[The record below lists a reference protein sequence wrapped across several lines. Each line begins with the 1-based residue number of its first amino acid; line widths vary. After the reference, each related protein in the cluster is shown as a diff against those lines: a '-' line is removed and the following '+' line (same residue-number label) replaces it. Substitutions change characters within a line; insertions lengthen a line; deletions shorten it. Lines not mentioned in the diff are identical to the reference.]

1 MSATEV
7 AILVCGLSF
16 VLGLLCFIRYSKS
29 RSIGLLV
36 TGLLLMLIL
45 PGVILLFI
53 LGVFHPPAM
62 GCYAPPED
70 YVP

>member
-7 AILVCGLSF
+7 AILVCVLSF
-16 VLGLLCFIRYSKS
+16 VLGLLCFIRYTKN

-53 LGVFHPPAM
+53 LGVFHPPAH